1 MGKKYSVGL
10 DFGTESGRA
19 VLVDVSNG
27 QIMAT
32 SVNTYTN
39 GVIDERLPGSDLL
52 LEPNWALQDPND
64 YLNTIKVTVPEIIK
78 ETDVDP
84 TDVIGI
90 GIDFTACTMM
100 PTTSDGTPFAFLP
113 EWNKNPHA
121 WVKLWKHHAAQPEA
135 DRINETAR
143 KMGGLFLPRY
153 GGKISSEWFFSKA
166 LQILD
171 EAPEI
176 YQAAGRLIE
185 ASDWVVWMLTGEEKR
200 CACTAGYKALWEKSS
215 GFPEKAFFRALDPRM
230 ENIVDEKMSPKLYP
244 LGARAGGLTRE
255 AAAWTGLIPGTPVA
269 IANMDAHVAVPA
281 CTVTEPG
288 RMVMIMGTSI
298 CHMVLGNEQKIVEGM
313 CGVVEDGFIPQS
325 FGYEAGQSCFGDHF
339 AWFTEHCTPASYEQE
354 AGSLGLSIHEY
365 LEKKAEKLKPGE
377 SGLVALDW
385 WNGNRSILVDADLT
399 GVLLGA
405 TLATKP
411 EEIYRALLE
420 ATAFGTR
427 IIIEAFEKSGVSIN
441 ELVACGGLPERNKLL
456 MQIFADIT
464 GREIRVSASA
474 QTSALGAAMYGTV
487 AAGAECGGYDTI
499 FAAAVKMA
507 HLSEVVYRPNEANSS
522 VYDQLY
528 AEYVTLYDYFGR
540 GTNDIMKRLLA
551 LKAKVLNS

>member
-64 YLNTIKVTVPEIIK
+64 YLNTIKVTVPEVIK
-78 ETDVDP
+78 ESGVDP

-100 PTTSDGTPFAFLP
+100 PTTADGTPFAFLP

-185 ASDWVVWMLTGEEKR
+185 ASDWVVWMLIGEEKR

-230 ENIVDEKMSPKLYP
+230 ENIVDEKMSPKLHP

-298 CHMVLGNEQKIVEGM
+298 CHMVLGNEQKMVEGM

-339 AWFTEHCTPASYEQE
+339 AWFAEQCTPASYEQE
-354 AGSLGLSIHEY
+354 AGSIGLSIHEY

-464 GREIRVSASA
+464 GREIRVSASS
-474 QTSALGAAMYGTV
+474 QTSALGAAMYGAV
-487 AAGAECGGYDTI
+487 AAGAKCGGYDTI
-499 FAAAVKMA
+499 FAAAAKMA
-507 HLSEVVYRPNEANSS
+507 HLSEVVYRPNQANSS

-528 AEYVTLYDYFGR
+528 AEYVSLYNYFGR

-551 LKAKVLNS
+551 LKVKVLNS

>member
-19 VLVDVSNG
+19 VLANVSNG
-27 QIMAT
+27 QIIAT
-32 SVNTYTN
+32 SVFPYTN
-39 GVIDERLPGSDLL
+39 GVMDERLPGSDFA

-64 YLNTIKVTVPEIIK
+64 YLNTIKVTVPAVIK
-78 ETDVDP
+78 ESGVDP
-84 TDVIGI
+84 VDVVGI

-100 PTTSDGTPFAFLP
+100 PTTADGTPFAFLP
-113 EWNKNPHA
+113 RWRKNPHA

-153 GGKISSEWFFSKA
+153 GGKYSSEWFFSKA

-185 ASDWVVWMLTGEEKR
+185 AADWVVWMLTGVEKR
-200 CACTAGYKALWEKSS
+200 SECIAGYKAMWEKSS
-215 GFPEKAFFRALDPRM
+215 GFPEKAFFKALDPRM
-230 ENIVDEKMSPKLYP
+230 ENIVDEKMSRKLYP
-244 LGARAGGLTRE
+244 LGARAGGLTQE
-255 AAAWTGLIPGTPVA
+255 AAEWTGLIPGTPVA
-269 IANMDAHVAVPA
+269 IANMDAHVSVPA

-288 RMVMIMGTSI
+288 RMVMIMGTST
-298 CHMVLGNEQKIVEGM
+298 CHMVLGNQQKIVEGM
-313 CGVVEDGFIPQS
+313 CGVVEDGFIPHS
-325 FGYEAGQSCFGDHF
+325 FGFEAGQSCFGDHF
-339 AWFTEHCTPASYEQE
+339 AWFTEHCIPSGYEE
-354 AGSLGLSIHEY
+354 AARSRGLSIHEY
-365 LEKKAEKLKPGE
+365 LEEKAEKLKPGE
-377 SGLVALDW
+377 TGLLALDW

-411 EEIYRALLE
+411 EEIYRALIE
-420 ATAFGTR
+420 ATVYGTR
-427 IIIEAFEKSGVSIN
+427 IIIEAFEKSGVPIN

-456 MQIFADIT
+456 MQILSDVT
-464 GREIRVSASA
+464 GREIRISASS
-474 QTSALGAAMYGTV
+474 QTSALGAAMYGSV
-487 AAGAECGGYDTI
+487 AAGSEFGGYDTI
-499 FAAAVKMA
+499 FDAAAQMA
-507 HLSEVVYRPNEANSS
+507 RLSDVVYKPNQANSIL
-522 VYDQLY
+522 YDQLY
-528 AEYVTLYDYFGR
+528 AEYATLYNYFGR

-551 LKAKVLNS
+551 LKAKVRNS

>member
-1 MGKKYSVGL
+1 
-10 DFGTESGRA
+10 
-19 VLVDVSNG
+19 
-27 QIMAT
+27 
-32 SVNTYTN
+32 
-39 GVIDERLPGSDLL
+39 
-52 LEPNWALQDPND
+52 
-64 YLNTIKVTVPEIIK
+64 
-78 ETDVDP
+78 
-84 TDVIGI
+84 
-90 GIDFTACTMM
+90 
-100 PTTSDGTPFAFLP
+100 
-113 EWNKNPHA
+113 
-121 WVKLWKHHAAQPEA
+121 
-135 DRINETAR
+135 
-143 KMGGLFLPRY
+143 
-153 GGKISSEWFFSKA
+153 
-166 LQILD
+166 
-171 EAPEI
+171 
-176 YQAAGRLIE
+176 
-185 ASDWVVWMLTGEEKR
+185 MLTGEEKR

-313 CGVVEDGFIPQS
+313 CGVVEDGFIPQF